1 MTSEPFATGQCLCGA
16 VRFIA
21 KAKPFRMAQCH
32 CRDCQRVSG
41 AGHTSNAL
49 FEAADVE
56 VMGATSSYAVK
67 ADSGNT
73 LMRHFCP
80 ACGSRV
86 FALNSGRPGKIVLAA
101 GAFDDSS
108 WFSPQAVLYTRSR
121 HAWDTAGDGVPAFEA
136 MPPVR

>member
-73 LMRHFCP
+73 LTRHF
-80 ACGSRV
+80 
-86 FALNSGRPGKIVLAA
+86 
-101 GAFDDSS
+101 
-108 WFSPQAVLYTRSR
+108 
-121 HAWDTAGDGVPAFEA
+121 
-136 MPPVR
+136 